1 MDVLDMLL
9 PLVATSGDL
18 VVRAAVSYLPER
30 SDPAGERWFWSY
42 HVRIENRGDAP
53 VQLLARR
60 WDITDA
66 RGAVHVVEGDGVI
79 GQQPVIEPGGAYDY
93 VSGCPLTTAYGQ
105 MVGRYIMR
113 DAEGAHF
120 SIAVPTLPLRAG
132 QAVG

>member
-1 MDVLDMLL
+1 MDILDMLL
-9 PLVATSGDL
+9 PLVEVSGDM
-18 VVRAAVSYLPER
+18 VVRAAVSYLPEQ

-42 HVRIENRGDAP
+42 HIRIENKSDAP

-66 RGAVHVVEGDGVI
+66 RGGLNIVEGDGVI
-79 GQQPVIEPGGAYDY
+79 GQQPVIEPGGVYDY
-93 VSGCPLTTAYGQ
+93 VSGCPLSTAYGQ

-113 DAEGAHF
+113 DADGAHF
-120 SIAVPTLPLRAG
+120 TIAVPVLLLNAG